1 MTFEPIERIRA
12 FTKNHYLEGV
22 KRPNTM
28 FDQANPY
35 SVSAA
40 SIDQR
45 AEFIRKTYYHVAGAI
60 GVFAVLLAGMLQ
72 IPAMVSLATLMT
84 QGMNWFIVL
93 GAFMAV
99 SWIADKWAHSAT
111 SLPMQY
117 LGLGLFVVA
126 EAFIFLPIMVQAT
139 FYSSPGVIQQAGLAT
154 LALFLALTFVAF
166 TTRKDFSFLGGILK
180 IGFLVALAAIAAGML
195 FGFNLGLFFS
205 VIMIV
210 LASASILY
218 NTSNMIHHYRT
229 DQYVAA
235 SMGLFASIALLFWY
249 ILRIFM
255 NRD

>member
-1 MTFEPIERIRA
+1 
-12 FTKNHYLEGV
+12 
-22 KRPNTM
+22 M

-35 SVSAA
+35 SVSA
-40 SIDQR
+40 IPVDQR
-45 AEFIRKTYYHVAGAI
+45 AEFIRKTYFHVAGAI

-72 IPAMVSLATLMT
+72 SSAMVSLAVLMT
-84 QGMNWFIVL
+84 KGYNWFIVL

-111 SLPMQY
+111 SLPKQY
-117 LGLGLFVVA
+117 LGLGIFVVA
-126 EAFIFLPIMVQAT
+126 EAFIFLPIMVKAV
-139 FYSSPGVIQQAGLAT
+139 YASSSNVVQQAGLAT

-180 IGFLVALAAIAAGML
+180 VGFLVALGAIAAGML
-195 FGFNLGLFFS
+195 FGFNLGLAFS
-205 VIMIV
+205 VIMIA
-210 LASASILY
+210 LASGSILY

-249 ILRIFM
+249 ILRLFM
-255 NRD
+255 NRN

>member
-1 MTFEPIERIRA
+1 
-12 FTKNHYLEGV
+12 
-22 KRPNTM
+22 M

-35 SVSAA
+35 SVGA
-40 SIDQR
+40 IPVDQR
-45 AEFIRKTYYHVAGAI
+45 ATFIRKTYIHVAGALAI
-60 GVFAVLLAGMLQ
+60 FAILLAGLLQ
-72 IPAMVSLATLMT
+72 IPAMVAFAGLMT
-84 QGMNWFIVL
+84 QGFNWFIVL

-99 SWIADKWAHSAT
+99 SRIADKWAHSAT

-117 LGLGLFVVA
+117 LGLGVFIVA
-126 EAFIFLPIMVQAT
+126 EAIIFLPIMVMAT
-139 FYSSPGVIQQAGLAT
+139 LYSSPGVIQQAGLAT

-180 IGFLVALAAIAAGML
+180 IGFILALAAIAAGML
-195 FGFNLGLFFS
+195 FGFDLGLAFS
-205 VIMIV
+205 VIMV
-210 LASASILY
+210 ALASGSILY

-255 NRD
+255 SRD

>member
-1 MTFEPIERIRA
+1 
-12 FTKNHYLEGV
+12 
-22 KRPNTM
+22 M

-40 SIDQR
+40 PIDAR
-45 AEFIRKTYYHVAGAI
+45 AEFIRKTYFHVAGAI
-60 GVFAVLLAGMLQ
+60 GVFALLLAVMLQ
-72 IPAMVSLATLMT
+72 IPAMVSLAGLMT
-84 QGMNWFIVL
+84 QGFNWFIVL

-117 LGLGLFVVA
+117 VGLGIFVVA
-126 EAFIFLPIMVQAT
+126 EAFIFLPIMVIAT
-139 FYSSPGVIQQAGLAT
+139 YYSSPGVIQQAGLAT

-166 TTRKDFSFLGGILK
+166 TTKKDFSFLGGILK

-195 FGFNLGLFFS
+195 FGFNLGLAFS

-210 LASASILY
+210 LSAGSILY

-235 SMGLFASIALLFWY
+235 SMGLFASIALLFFY
-249 ILRIFM
+249 ILRLFM
-255 NRD
+255 SRD

>member
-1 MTFEPIERIRA
+1 
-12 FTKNHYLEGV
+12 
-22 KRPNTM
+22 M

-35 SVSAA
+35 SVGA
-40 SIDQR
+40 IPVDQR
-45 AEFIRKTYYHVAGAI
+45 ATFIRKTYIHVAGALAI
-60 GVFAVLLAGMLQ
+60 FAILLAGLLQ
-72 IPAMVSLATLMT
+72 IPAMVAFAGLMT
-84 QGMNWFIVL
+84 QGFNWFIVL

-117 LGLGLFVVA
+117 LGLGVFIVA
-126 EAFIFLPIMVQAT
+126 EAIIFLPIMVMAT
-139 FYSSPGVIQQAGLAT
+139 LYSSPGVIQQAGLAT

-180 IGFLVALAAIAAGML
+180 IGFILALAAIAAGML
-195 FGFNLGLFFS
+195 FGFDLGLAFS
-205 VIMIV
+205 VIMV
-210 LASASILY
+210 ALASGSILY

-255 NRD
+255 SRD